1 MAADPKDI
9 EKRLRDQSTQIKG
22 QVDQLEELLAI
33 KDAILDEY
41 DELIEK
47 CDKKNYPMIQ
57 EINTKIKAV
66 ADAYKAR
73 ISAGCRSDLAWV
85 LQESKT
91 LTSKAFQGSVETQTW
106 KVEKDPSQRVQ
117 INRYG
122 LKYYRYPKDRDYGS
136 NVTAEIENANID
148 QFTTVLVI
156 FDSDTQ
162 YELDGTSTLLK
173 GVKNGDFVTDNLDEP
188 QIFITGNLPTVVGL
202 GTTSYPGIRS
212 DFTGF
217 CTSVDN
223 KIYSDAVQGT
233 VLDYAS
239 VGDFIYD
246 FSGNGLLPA
255 NGVKITGISTV
266 DIPFAIDGNNSG
278 NGGEVT
284 AKVATID
291 GTVNGSASNVTFTV
305 GIVSTYQAAFLSTSP
320 QIAGVQSSFT
330 FVRNEG
336 GDIEFDSA
344 ANPIDPV
351 KIGTI
356 QGKSDYGKGH
366 KLERQNNGDPEK
378 TKTWREVQEEPE
390 PDVGSSFEEYWVG
403 AESWPQFQESD
414 GETRGPAVYVPE
426 GFTVT
431 ISVGGT
437 MLSGLRS
444 MTPTPPPTPNPSNSE
459 CNNLDAAITA
469 AENDMNSTIST
480 NTPKIDY
487 LLKGSKT
494 LRNLRAEDQ
503 TEAWSYLQGIGYQNS
518 KSKENNSNADEI
530 GDFNW
535 EELDD

>member
-1 MAADPKDI
+1 MAANPKDI

-47 CDKKNYPMIQ
+47 CDKKNYPMIP

-73 ISAGCRSDLAWV
+73 ISAGCLSDLTWV
-85 LQESKT
+85 LKEEST
-91 LTSKAFQGSVETQTW
+91 MYSKAYMGEQTTQTW
-106 KVEKDPSQRVQ
+106 SVEKDPAQRVQ
-117 INRYG
+117 LNRYG

-136 NVTAEIENANID
+136 NVTAEIDNANID
-148 QFTTVLVI
+148 QFTTTLVI
-156 FDSDTQ
+156 FDQDDQ
-162 YELDGTSTLLK
+162 YNLDGTSNILK
-173 GVKNGDFVTDNLDEP
+173 NVKNGDFVTDNLDEP
-188 QIFITGNLPTVVGL
+188 QIFITGNLPTVIGV

-223 KIYSDAVQGT
+223 KIYSDGVLGS
-233 VLDYAS
+233 VLDYAQ

-255 NGVKITGISTV
+255 NGVKILGIGTV
-266 DIPFAIDGNNSG
+266 DVPLNLDGNTNS
-278 NGGEVT
+278 EVT
-284 AKVATID
+284 SKVATID
-291 GTVNGSASNVTFTV
+291 GTVNGTATDVTFTV
-305 GIVSTYQAAFLSTSP
+305 GIVSTYQAAFLSTGP
-320 QIAGVQSSFT
+320 QVAGVQSSFT

-336 GDIEFDSA
+336 GDVEFDSA

-351 KIGTI
+351 KVGTI
-356 QGKSDYGKGH
+356 QGSSDYGKGH
-366 KLERQNNGDPEK
+366 KLERQNNGDPEG
-378 TKTWREVQEEPE
+378 TQTWREVQQEPE
-390 PDVGSSFEEYWVG
+390 PAVGSSFEEYWVG
-403 AESWPQFQESD
+403 AESWPQWQSSN
-414 GETRGPAVYVPE
+414 GTTRGPAVYVTE
-426 GFTVT
+426 GFTVVV
-431 ISVGGT
+431 SAGGT
-437 MLSGLRS
+437 QLPGLPS
-444 MTPTPPPTPNPSNSE
+444 MTSIAPPSPNPSNSE

-469 AENDMNSTIST
+469 AESEMSSIIST

-494 LRNLRAEDQ
+494 LRDLRAEDQ
-503 TEAWSYLQGIGYQNS
+503 TQAWSYLQGIGYQNS

-535 EELDD
+535 SELDD

>member
-57 EINTKIKAV
+57 DINTKIKAV

-136 NVTAEIENANID
+136 NVTAEIETANID

-217 CTSVDN
+217 CTAVDN

-291 GTVNGSASNVTFTV
+291 GTVNGTATDVTFTV

-356 QGKSDYGKGH
+356 QGTSDYGKGH
-366 KLERQNNGDPEK
+366 ILERQNNGDPEG
-378 TKTWREVQEEPE
+378 TKTWREVQQEPE

-403 AESWPQFQESD
+403 AESWPQFQPSD

-469 AENDMNSTIST
+469 AESDMNSTIST

-494 LRNLRAEDQ
+494 LRDLRSEDQ

-518 KSKENNSNADEI
+518 KTKENSLNADEI
-530 GDFNW
+530 ADFNW
-535 EELDD
+535 DELDD

>member
-1 MAADPKDI
+1 MAADPSAI

-47 CDKKNYPMIQ
+47 IDKKNYPMIAD
-57 EINTKIKAV
+57 INTKIKAV

-73 ISAGCRSDLAWV
+73 ISAGCLSDLTWV
-85 LQESKT
+85 LKESSTKY
-91 LTSKAFQGSVETQTW
+91 SKAYAGNKTTQTW

-136 NVTAEIENANID
+136 NVTAEIEDASID
-148 QFTTVLVI
+148 QFTTTLVI
-156 FDSDTQ
+156 FDQDDQ
-162 YELDGTSTLLK
+162 YNLDGTSNLLK
-173 GVKNGDFVTDNLDEP
+173 NVKNGDFVTDNLDEP

-212 DFTGF
+212 TFTGF

-223 KIYSDAVQGT
+223 KIYSDGVLGS
-233 VLDYAS
+233 VLDYAQ

-255 NGVKITGISTV
+255 NGVKILGIGTV
-266 DIPFAIDGNNSG
+266 DVPLNLDGNTNS
-278 NGGEVT
+278 EVT
-284 AKVATID
+284 SKVATID
-291 GTVNGSASNVTFTV
+291 GTVNGTATDVTFTV

-320 QIAGVQSSFT
+320 QIAGVNSSFT

-336 GDIEFDSA
+336 GDIEFDAA

-356 QGKSDYGKGH
+356 RGSSDYGKGH

-378 TKTWREVQEEPE
+378 TKTWREVQQEPE

-403 AESWPQFQESD
+403 AESWPQWQPSD
-414 GETRGPAVYVPE
+414 GQTRGPAVYVAE
-426 GFTVT
+426 GFTVVVST
-431 ISVGGT
+431 GGT
-437 MLSGLRS
+437 ELSGLRS
-444 MTPTPPPTPNPSNSE
+444 MTPIPPPTPNPSNSE
-459 CNNLDAAITA
+459 CNNLTSAITA
-469 AENDMNSTIST
+469 AESDMNSTIST

-535 EELDD
+535 DELDD

>member
-1 MAADPKDI
+1 MAADPKNI

-22 QVDQLEELLAI
+22 QVNQLEELLAI

-47 CDKKNYPMIQ
+47 CDKKNYPLIQ
-57 EINTKIKAV
+57 DINTKIKAV

-73 ISAGCRSDLAWV
+73 ISAGCLSDLTWV

-91 LTSKAFQGSVETQTW
+91 LTSKAFQGDIETETW
-106 KVEKDPSQRVQ
+106 KVEKDPAQRVQ
-117 INRYG
+117 LNRYG

-136 NVTAEIENANID
+136 NVTAEIETANID

-162 YELDGTSTLLK
+162 YEQDGTSTLLK

-188 QIFITGNLPTVVGL
+188 QIFTTGNLPVVVGL

-212 DFTGF
+212 TFTGF

-233 VLDYAS
+233 VLDYAQ

-255 NGVKITGISTV
+255 NGVKILGIGTV
-266 DIPFAIDGNNSG
+266 DVPFAIDGNNSG

-291 GTVNGSASNVTFTV
+291 GTVNGTATDVTFTV
-305 GIVSTYQAAFLSTSP
+305 GIVSTYQAAFLSTTP
-320 QIAGVQSSFT
+320 QVAGVNSSFT
-330 FVRNEG
+330 FIRNEG
-336 GDIEFDSA
+336 GDIEFDAA

-356 QGKSDYGKGH
+356 QGTSDYGKGH

-378 TKTWREVQEEPE
+378 TKTWREVQQEPE

-403 AESWPQFQESD
+403 ASSWPQWAESD

-426 GFTVT
+426 GFTIT
-431 ISVGGT
+431 LSVGGT
-437 MLSGLRS
+437 MTSGEVS
-444 MTPTPPPTPNPSNSE
+444 MTSIAPPSPNPSNSE
-459 CNNLDAAITA
+459 CNNLTSAITA
-469 AENDMNSTIST
+469 AESDMNSTIST

-503 TEAWSYLQGIGYQNS
+503 TQAWSYLQGIGYQNQ
-518 KSKENNSNADEI
+518 KSKDNNSNADEI

-535 EELDD
+535 SELDD

>member
-47 CDKKNYPMIQ
+47 IDKKNYPMIAD
-57 EINTKIKAV
+57 INTKIKAV

-73 ISAGCRSDLAWV
+73 ISAGCLSDLTWV
-85 LQESKT
+85 LKSSSTKY
-91 LTSKAFQGSVETQTW
+91 SKAYAGTRTTKTW

-136 NVTAEIENANID
+136 NVTAEIEDASID
-148 QFTTVLVI
+148 QFTTTLVI
-156 FDSDTQ
+156 FDQDDQ
-162 YELDGTSTLLK
+162 YNLDGTTNILK

-188 QIFITGNLPTVVGL
+188 QIFRTGNLPVVVGL

-212 DFTGF
+212 TFTGF

-223 KIYSDAVQGT
+223 KIYSDGVLGS
-233 VLDYAS
+233 VLDYAQ

-255 NGVKITGISTV
+255 NGVKILGIGTV
-266 DIPFAIDGNNSG
+266 DVPLNLDGNTNS
-278 NGGEVT
+278 EVT
-284 AKVATID
+284 SKVATID
-291 GTVNGSASNVTFTV
+291 GTVNGTATDVTFTV
-305 GIVSTYQAAFLSTSP
+305 GIVSTYQAAFLSTTP
-320 QIAGVQSSFT
+320 QVAGVNSSFT
-330 FVRNEG
+330 FIRNEG

-356 QGKSDYGKGH
+356 QGKKDYGKGH
-366 KLERQNNGDPEK
+366 KLLRQNNGDPEK
-378 TKTWREVQEEPE
+378 TKTWREVQQEPE

-403 AESWPQFQESD
+403 AESWPQWQPSD
-414 GETRGPAVYVPE
+414 GQTRGPAVYVDE
-426 GFTVT
+426 GFTVVV
-431 ISVGGT
+431 SSGGT
-437 MLSGLRS
+437 ETPGLPS
-444 MTPTPPPTPNPSNSE
+444 MTPIAPPTPNPSNSE
-459 CNNLDAAITA
+459 CNNLTSAITA
-469 AENDMNSTIST
+469 AESDMNSTINT
-480 NTPKIDY
+480 NVPKVDY
-487 LLKGSKT
+487 LLKGSTT

-503 TEAWSYLQGIGYQNS
+503 TQAWSYLQGIGYQNS
-518 KSKENNSNADEI
+518 KSKENSLNADEI

-535 EELDD
+535 SELDD

>member
-366 KLERQNNGDPEK
+366 VLERQNNGDPEK

-403 AESWPQFQESD
+403 ASSWPQWAESD

-431 ISVGGT
+431 LSVGGT
-437 MLSGLRS
+437 MTSGEVS
-444 MTPTPPPTPNPSNSE
+444 MTSIAPPSPNPSNSE
-459 CNNLDAAITA
+459 CNNLTSAITA
-469 AENDMNSTIST
+469 AESDMNSTIST

-535 EELDD
+535 DELDD

>member
-1 MAADPKDI
+1 MAADPRAI

-22 QVDQLEELLAI
+22 QVEQLQELLTI
-33 KDAILDEY
+33 QDAILDEY

-66 ADAYKAR
+66 SDAYKAR
-73 ISAGCRSDLAWV
+73 IAEGCLSDLAWV
-85 LQESKT
+85 LKEEST
-91 LTSKAFQGSVETQTW
+91 MYSKAYMGEETTQTW
-106 KVEKDPSQRVQ
+106 SVEKDPAQRVQ
-117 INRYG
+117 LNRYG

-136 NVTAEIENANID
+136 NITAEVENANID
-148 QFTTVLVI
+148 QFTTVLVV
-156 FDSDTQ
+156 FDSDTS
-162 YELDGTSTLLK
+162 YEVNGTSTVLG
-173 GVKNGDFVTDNLDEP
+173 GVKAGDVVTDDLDDP
-188 QIFITGNLPTVVGL
+188 QIFITGNLPTVIGI

-223 KIYSDAVQGT
+223 KIYSDNVLGS
-233 VLDYAS
+233 VLDYAQ

-255 NGVKITGISTV
+255 NGVKILGIGTV
-266 DIPFAIDGNNSG
+266 DVPLNLDGNTNS
-278 NGGEVT
+278 EVT
-284 AKVATID
+284 SKVATID

-305 GIVSTYQAAFLSTSP
+305 GIVSTYQAAYLSTGP

-330 FVRNEG
+330 FVRNTG
-336 GDIEFDSA
+336 GDIQFDA
-344 ANPIDPV
+344 ASNPIDPV

-378 TKTWREVQEEPE
+378 TKKWREVQQEPE

-403 AESWPQFQESD
+403 ALSWPQWQPSD
-414 GETRGPAVYVPE
+414 GETRGPAVYVTE
-426 GFTVT
+426 GFTVVV
-431 ISVGGT
+431 SVGGT
-437 MLSGLRS
+437 QLAGLQS
-444 MTPTPPPTPNPSNSE
+444 MTSIPPPGSNPGSNA
-459 CNNLDAAITA
+459 CDNLDDAITA
-469 AENDMNSTIST
+469 AESDMNSTIST

-494 LRNLRAEDQ
+494 LRSLRGDDQ
-503 TEAWSYLQGIGYQNS
+503 TSSWSYLQGIGYQNA
-518 KSKENNSNADEI
+518 KSAENKSNADKM

-535 EELDD
+535 SELDD

>member
-1 MAADPKDI
+1 MAADPNAI

-47 CDKKNYPMIQ
+47 IDKKNYPMIAD
-57 EINTKIKAV
+57 INAKIKAV

-73 ISAGCRSDLAWV
+73 ISAGCLSDLTWV
-85 LQESKT
+85 LKTSSSKY
-91 LTSKAFQGSVETQTW
+91 SKAYAGLRTTQTW

-136 NVTAEIENANID
+136 NVTAEIEDASID

-173 GVKNGDFVTDNLDEP
+173 NVKNGDFVTDNLDEP

-217 CTSVDN
+217 CTSLDD
-223 KIYSDAVQGT
+223 KIYADGVLGS
-233 VLDYAS
+233 VLDYAQ

-255 NGVKITGISTV
+255 NGVKILGIGTV
-266 DIPFAIDGNNSG
+266 DVPLNLDGNTNS
-278 NGGEVT
+278 EVT
-284 AKVATID
+284 SKVATID
-291 GTVNGSASNVTFTV
+291 GTVNGSASDVTFTV

-320 QIAGVQSSFT
+320 QIAGVNSSFT

-356 QGKSDYGKGH
+356 RGKKDYGKGH
-366 KLERQNNGDPEK
+366 VLQRQNNGDPEK
-378 TKTWREVQEEPE
+378 TKTWREVQQEPE

-403 AESWPQFQESD
+403 AESWPQWQPSD
-414 GETRGPAVYVPE
+414 GQTRGPAVYVAE
-426 GFTVT
+426 GFTVVV
-431 ISVGGT
+431 SSGGT
-437 MLSGLRS
+437 ELAGLPS
-444 MTPTPPPTPNPSNSE
+444 MTPIAPPTPNPSNSE
-459 CNNLDAAITA
+459 CNNLTSAISA
-469 AENDMNSTIST
+469 AESDMNSTINT
-480 NTPKIDY
+480 NVPKVDY
-487 LLKGSKT
+487 LLKGSTT
-494 LRNLRAEDQ
+494 LRNLRSEDQ
-503 TEAWSYLQGIGYQNS
+503 TEAWSYLQGIGYQNA
-518 KSKENNSNADEI
+518 KTKENSLNADEI
-530 GDFNW
+530 ADFNW
-535 EELDD
+535 AELDD

>member
-217 CTSVDN
+217 CTAVDN

-233 VLDYAS
+233 VLDYAQ

-255 NGVKITGISTV
+255 NGVKILGIGTV
-266 DIPFAIDGNNSG
+266 DVPFSIDGNNSG

-291 GTVNGSASNVTFTV
+291 GTVNGTATDVTFTV

>member
-22 QVDQLEELLAI
+22 QVDQLKELLAI

-47 CDKKNYPMIQ
+47 LDKKNYPLIQ
-57 EINTKIKAV
+57 DINTKIKAT

-73 ISAGCRSDLAWV
+73 ISAGCLSDLAWV
-85 LQESKT
+85 KQETKT
-91 LTSKAFQGSVETQTW
+91 VDHDAFDDDIEIETW
-106 KVEKDPSQRVQ
+106 KVEKDPEQRVQ
-117 INRYG
+117 LNRYG

-136 NVTAEIENANID
+136 NVTAEIETANID

-162 YELDGTSTLLK
+162 YEQDGTSTLLK

-217 CTSVDN
+217 CTAVDN

-233 VLDYAS
+233 VLDYAQ

-255 NGVKITGISTV
+255 NGVEITAIDNV
-266 DIPFAIDGNNSG
+266 KVPLAIDGGNTG

-284 AKVATID
+284 SKVATID

-336 GDIEFDSA
+336 ADIDFDAA

-356 QGKSDYGKGH
+356 QGKKDYGKGH

-378 TKTWREVQEEPE
+378 TKTWREVQQEPE
-390 PDVGSSFEEYWVG
+390 PDVGSSFEEYWEG
-403 AESWPQFQESD
+403 APSWPQWAESD
-414 GETRGPAVYVPE
+414 GEELSSPVYVNE

-437 MLSGLRS
+437 MLSGQRS
-444 MTPTPPPTPNPSNSE
+444 MTSTPPPSPNPSSSE
-459 CNNLDAAITA
+459 CNNLLSAITA
-469 AENDMNSTIST
+469 AESDMNSTIST

-503 TEAWSYLQGIGYQNS
+503 TQAWSYLQGIGYQNS

-535 EELDD
+535 SELDD